1 MQNMGR
7 RKKALTFNPS
17 DIARD
22 AKYRILVREL
32 RKEGVI
38 ASEAF
43 KTLCDMGVTFDKAFE
58 IVSDEYGVGLIDL
71 VKWSEEEGWM
81 EEGGWLRKIEEGMGI
96 VISGRLIHRALEGS
110 VAAMKAYLVKWRP
123 DEWSE
128 RLKVEQVGESK
139 GVNVMVVLGS
149 MPADL
154 KGKELPGVSVVDI
167 SLNPNSPPL
176 ALEAGEGVSDTEGND
191 AAGTTDK
198 VQPDA

>member
-1 MQNMGR
+1 MGR
-7 RKKALTFNPS
+7 KKKREIRMDLE
-17 DIARD
+17 IGKE
-22 AKYRILVREL
+22 AKYRIFVREL
-32 RKEGVI
+32 RKQGVI

-43 KTLCDMGVTFDKAFE
+43 KALCEQGVTFDRAFE
-58 IVSDEYGVGLIDL
+58 IVSEEYGVNLMDL
-71 VKWSEEEGWM
+71 VRWSEEEGWM
-81 EEGGWLRKIEEGMGI
+81 EEGGWLRKVEEGMGI
-96 VISGRLIHRALEGS
+96 VISGRLMHRALEGS

-167 SLNPNSPPL
+167 SLTPNPSSLP
-176 ALEAGEGVSDTEGND
+176 LEAGEGVSDTEGDD
-191 AAGTTDK
+191 AAGSSDT
-198 VQPDA
+198 VQSDA